1 MKYNAWRNKV
11 KQGEFCQIL
20 DTLRSHTKLMASLL
34 SKRCY
39 VNAFEMPVIWIVL
52 KHRRFCLFK
61 VLHANIYFIDEHG
74 SPVTRRFH
82 LLKDKS
88 CALMG

>member
-1 MKYNAWRNKV
+1 MANNV

-39 VNAFEMPVIWIVL
+39 VNAFETPVIWIVL
-52 KHRRFCLFK
+52 KHHHFCLFK
-61 VLHANIYFIDEHG
+61 VVHEIQCMANCSFKVVHEIQCMAEQ
-74 SPVTRRFH
+74 SEAR
-82 LLKDKS
+82 
-88 CALMG
+88 